1 MTFHKNLLNMKKK
14 RKPIFIVSTGAHED
28 EKRNHTFYN
37 TKKTYFQFVWKMNVL
52 HNHDRK
58 GGGGKNEGFVLY
70 VFKRNEFFV
79 T

>member
-1 MTFHKNLLNMKKK
+1 
-14 RKPIFIVSTGAHED
+14 
-28 EKRNHTFYN
+28 
-37 TKKTYFQFVWKMNVL
+37 MNVL
-52 HNHDRK
+52 HNHERK